1 VKILEMRAL
10 RGPNYYSRYPV
21 IYMELDIGELEDR
34 PSDHV
39 EGIAGRLES
48 LMPTI
53 KSHRCSRG
61 YEGGFL
67 ERVNEGTW
75 AGHIAEHV
83 AIELQCMAK
92 LDVGF
97 GKTID
102 TDEKGI
108 YKVVFRYR
116 DEAVALAAG
125 EFAVDIVSALFDGQ
139 EIDVAPM
146 VHRLKEIREEH
157 QLGPSTKSIVD
168 EAKKRGIP
176 MIRLN
181 DESYIQLGYGV
192 NQRRIQATMTD
203 TTSAIGVEITD
214 DKMLTKEILEREGVP
229 VPNGGVALPKKALE
243 LASEIGFPVV
253 VKPLIGNH
261 GRGISINITS
271 EEELKM
277 AVASARKIHEKVII
291 ERYIEGMDHRILV
304 INRKFVAAAR
314 REPTPIIGDGT
325 STIRELIKEINKDPR
340 RGIGHEKV
348 LTKLEVDYMTKRLLK
363 LRKMSLDTVLEKGK
377 RIIIKS
383 TANLS
388 MGGIAV
394 DVTDEVHPNV
404 RAMAERV
411 ARIVNLDIMGIDVIA
426 KNLRKPLKPGEA
438 GVVEIN
444 AAPGFR
450 MHIKPF
456 EGRPRNVAKPV
467 LDMLFPPGSKST
479 IPLIAVTGTNGKTTT
494 VRLISH
500 ILKYCGKN
508 VGTACTDG
516 IIIENHVIYEGD
528 YSGPQ
533 GATTVLKDKT
543 VDHAVLEVA
552 RGGLLRRGLTVDE
565 SDVGVILNVANDHLG
580 EGGINTVEE
589 LAELKGIIADTVKPD
604 GYAVLNADDPLVLR
618 MKENLKCKCILFSL
632 DPMNPALA
640 SHIEAGGTAITVN
653 PEGMIVIMQDPLDSL
668 VAKVVNIPITLE
680 GKADFNVANALAA
693 TAAAFAIGIGVED
706 IRAGLVTF
714 NPTVSQLPGRMN
726 IIDVAGFKVM
736 IDYGHNTPALEAMAK
751 VLPHITFGRKISVSA
766 GTGNRTDEDIRLFG
780 KTLAGIYDEVIITD
794 TDRRRR
800 KVAECPDL
808 VREGMLSA
816 GFPEDRIRMII
827 DGREAVQAALNT
839 ATEGDLV
846 VIQADDVKQ
855 IIEDVMAYKEEYKNR
870 VLSNKSSSP

>member
-1 VKILEMRAL
+1 MKILEIRAL

-21 IYMELDIGELEDR
+21 IYMELDIGELEER
-34 PSDHV
+34 PSDKV

-48 LMPTI
+48 LIPTL
-53 KSHRCSRG
+53 KGHRCSRG

-92 LDVGF
+92 LEVGF
-97 GKTID
+97 GKTLD
-102 TDEKGI
+102 TDETGI

-116 DEAVALAAG
+116 DEAVGLAAG
-125 EFAVDIVSALFDGQ
+125 EFAVEIVSALFEGQ
-139 EIDVAPM
+139 DVEVAPM
-146 VHRLKEIREEH
+146 VLRLKEIREEH
-157 QLGPSTKSIVD
+157 QLGPSTRSIVD

-181 DESYIQLGYGV
+181 DDSYIQLGYGI

-203 TTSAIGVEITD
+203 ATSAIAVEIAD

-229 VPNGGVALPKKALE
+229 VPEGGVAHPKKAME

-261 GRGISINITS
+261 GRGISVNITS

-277 AVASARKIHEKVII
+277 AIASARKIHDKVII
-291 ERYIEGMDHRILV
+291 ERYIEGIDHRILV
-304 INRKFVAAAR
+304 INKKFVAAAR

-325 STIRELIKEINKDPR
+325 STIRELIKKINEDPR

-348 LTKLEVDYMTKRLLK
+348 LTRLEVDYMTKRLLE

-377 RIIIKS
+377 RITIKS

-388 MGGIAV
+388 MGGTSV
-394 DVTDEVHPNV
+394 DVTDEVHPVV

-411 ARIVNLDIMGIDVIA
+411 ARIVNMDIMGIDVIA
-426 KNLRKPLKPGEA
+426 NDLLTPLKPGEA

-450 MHIKPF
+450 MHIKPY
-456 EGRPRNVAKPV
+456 EGRSRNVARPV
-467 LDMLFPPGSKST
+467 LDMLFPPGSKHT
-479 IPLIAVTGTNGKTTT
+479 IPIITVTGTNGKTTT

-516 IIIENHVIYEGD
+516 IIIENQVIFEGD

-580 EGGINTVEE
+580 EGGITTLEE
-589 LAELKGIIADTVKPD
+589 LAELKSIIADTVKPD
-604 GYAVLNADDPLVLR
+604 GHTVLNADDPLVLK
-618 MKENLKCKCILFSL
+618 MKENLKSNCILFSL
-632 DPMNPALA
+632 DPENPALA
-640 SHIEAGGTAITVN
+640 SHIETGGVAAN
-653 PEGMIVIMQDPLDSL
+653 PIAYCSRSTRRTPPL
-668 VAKVVNIPITLE
+668 P
-680 GKADFNVANALAA
+680 A
-693 TAAAFAIGIGVED
+693 TSRPE
-706 IRAGLVTF
+706 
-714 NPTVSQLPGRMN
+714 VSR
-726 IIDVAGFKVM
+726 
-736 IDYGHNTPALEAMAK
+736 
-751 VLPHITFGRKISVSA
+751 
-766 GTGNRTDEDIRLFG
+766 
-780 KTLAGIYDEVIITD
+780 
-794 TDRRRR
+794 
-800 KVAECPDL
+800 
-808 VREGMLSA
+808 
-816 GFPEDRIRMII
+816 
-827 DGREAVQAALNT
+827 
-839 ATEGDLV
+839 
-846 VIQADDVKQ
+846 
-855 IIEDVMAYKEEYKNR
+855 
-870 VLSNKSSSP
+870 